1 MESIYGKQC
10 DEMALI
16 SSRKPKV
23 VISILVGEAIIFNKN
38 LLSLCYG
45 QSRSTEYDTVI
56 AQKELAFNNR
66 DTRSTF
72 ITISHGK
79 VRQMLLRDT
88 N

>member
-1 MESIYGKQC
+1 MGR
-10 DEMALI
+10 A
-16 SSRKPKV
+16 
-23 VISILVGEAIIFNKN
+23 GA
-38 LLSLCYG
+38 
-45 QSRSTEYDTVI
+45 QSMYDTVI

-72 ITISHGK
+72 ITISNGK